1 MTRLLRATALTLI
14 CGLAL
19 LLGSGVAA
27 AHTRLVS
34 SDPADGSTR
43 DTGPTTVS
51 LVFNE
56 AMEPGFSTVTVI
68 GPDGADYRTGDVR
81 ADGGTV
87 TVDVAPLGPAGR
99 YEIGYR
105 VISADGHPVT
115 GSVSFTTSTPG
126 TAVPATP
133 AGAAPAAA
141 PAGPAP
147 AATAAVP
154 APGPAGGA
162 PVWPWV
168 VGAVV
173 LVGGGV
179 AAALRLGRG

>member
-115 GSVSFTTSTPG
+115 GSVSFTTTTTTT
-126 TAVPATP
+126 TAGGGAATGGP
-133 AGAAPAAA
+133 SAAPAAA
-141 PAGPAP
+141 PA
-147 AATAAVP
+147 AVP
-154 APGPAGGA
+154 APAPAGGA

-168 VGAVV
+168 LGAVV

>member
-1 MTRLLRATALTLI
+1 MTRLLRATALTLL

-19 LLGSGVAA
+19 LLGGGVAA
-27 AHTRLVS
+27 AHTRLLS

-43 DTGPTTVS
+43 DTGPATVS

-56 AMEPGFSTVTVI
+56 TMEPGFSTVTVI
-68 GPDGADYRTGDVR
+68 GPDGTDHRVGDVR

-115 GSVSFTTSTPG
+115 GSVSFTTTTAGSAGTTTG
-126 TAVPATP
+126 TAAR
-133 AGAAPAAA
+133 A
-141 PAGPAP
+141 
-147 AATAAVP
+147 AATAPGAVP
-154 APGPAGGA
+154 APAPAPADGA

-168 VGAVV
+168 LGAVV

>member
-68 GPDGADYRTGDVR
+68 GPDGRDYRTGDVR

-115 GSVSFTTSTPG
+115 GSVSFTPT
-126 TAVPATP
+126 TP
-133 AGAAPAAA
+133 AGGGAAAATGGPSAAPVAA
-141 PAGPAP
+141 P
-147 AATAAVP
+147 AAVP
-154 APGPAGGA
+154 APAPAGGA

-168 VGAVV
+168 LGAVV